1 MNVPKVVALNC
12 IVAVAVVA
20 LLVHHGHQNAPTS
33 TATLSP
39 TGAPKPIAI
48 PTSAAVLAAF
58 HADSDKVIACGY
70 AGGCSHVRVKVFT
83 LARNNNYGNPNLAGK
98 INIEISSGIPMS
110 DLGLYTAKQRAAE
123 AEVPIMGG
131 DAAYGLAASGQ
142 GYDLVDGEG
151 KPAGHDATEEGAIS
165 DTISNALLDYA
176 RGACSVGAKDW
187 CGTPAVPKTGFPV
200 SEDAFVDA
208 YIKANLGVDDDYT
221 ASQLAQ
227 LARDT
232 YTMAQGLD
240 GTLLRSGEDARSR
253 RAMALIDSRSPVAKD
268 AHPVVQSER

>member
-1 MNVPKVVALNC
+1 MNIPKVVAFNC
-12 IVAVAVVA
+12 IVIVAVVA
-20 LLVHHGHQNAPTS
+20 LVAHHAHQSAPTP
-33 TATLSP
+33 AAALSP
-39 TGAPKPIAI
+39 TGAPKPIAL

-58 HADSDKVIACGY
+58 RADSDKIIACGY
-70 AGGCSHVRVKVFT
+70 AGGCSHVRVNVFT

-98 INIEISSGIPMS
+98 INIEIRSGIPMS

-123 AEVPIMGG
+123 ADVPIMGG
-131 DAAYGLAASGQ
+131 DAAYGLAASGK

-151 KPAGHDATEEGAIS
+151 KPAGHDATKEGAIA

-187 CGTPAVPKTGFPV
+187 CGTPAAPKTGFPV

-208 YIKANLGVDDDYT
+208 YVKANLGVDDDYT

-240 GTLLRSGEDARSR
+240 GTVLRTGEDARSQ
-253 RAMALIDSRSPVAKD
+253 RAMALIVSKASVAKY
-268 AHPVVQSER
+268 AY